1 MNYAALTVPT
11 LASTSA
17 IVTPLITSNQTVP
30 RNDESAAN
38 AAPSTRGDS
47 DALRQMLMNA
57 NEIAV
62 SADANVA
69 GVDLSSN
76 PIELAQWTAL
86 FAAVNERIAGTVAL
100 MSSQSYWRND
110 LPGANSA
117 RTVMFECAEA
127 LTQLRA
133 MFPLCQ
139 PELTPVQQEL
149 VDTRA
154 ALAFAQAALAKS
166 QMQERISRHVALH
179 DALTLL
185 PNRTFLMWHLKH
197 ALAEA
202 LIHQGPVAVL
212 YLDLDG
218 LKPVNDQHGHHVGDA
233 MLQTTA
239 RRLRDTVPQGVVVGR
254 LGGDEFVCL
263 LTGMKSRNKLAKLAE
278 SLMQAVSAELLI
290 GERRVAVRPSIGIAI
305 SEGDSATPETLL
317 KHADAAMY
325 RAKRSQAGYVFW
337 DFH

>member
-1 MNYAALTVPT
+1 MNYTALTVPT
-11 LASTSA
+11 FAAASAKVSTL
-17 IVTPLITSNQTVP
+17 TPSDRSVA
-30 RNDESAAN
+30 RNDESDTD
-38 AAPSTRGDS
+38 AAPSTGADFG
-47 DALRQMLMNA
+47 ALRQMLINA

-62 SADANVA
+62 SADAKLTA
-69 GVDLSSN
+69 VDMSSN

-86 FAAVNERIAGTVAL
+86 FAAVNERIAYTVAL
-100 MSSQSYWRND
+100 MSSEAHWRND
-110 LPGANSA
+110 LPGVNSA
-117 RTVMFECAEA
+117 RVVMFECAEA

-133 MFPLCQ
+133 MFPICQ

-166 QMQERISRHVALH
+166 QMHERIARDVALH
-179 DALTLL
+179 DALTSL
-185 PNRTFLMWHLKH
+185 PNRRFLMWHLKH

-212 YLDLDG
+212 CLDLDG

-239 RRLRDTVPQGVVVGR
+239 RRLRDTVPQGVVVSR

-263 LTGMKSRNKLAKLAE
+263 LTGMNSRNELAKLAE

-290 GERRVAVRPSIGIAI
+290 GEHRVAVRPSIGIAI
-305 SEGDSATPETLL
+305 SEGHGATPETLL

-325 RAKRSQAGYVFW
+325 RAKRSQAGYFFW
-337 DFH
+337 DCH

>member
-1 MNYAALTVPT
+1 MNSAALTVPT
-11 LASTSA
+11 FAAASASVA
-17 IVTPLITSNQTVP
+17 PLITSDKTVA
-30 RNDESAAN
+30 RNDVLATDAT
-38 AAPSTRGDS
+38 PSTRGDG

-57 NEIAV
+57 NEIAL
-62 SADANVA
+62 SADANVR
-69 GVDLSSN
+69 GVNLSSN

-100 MSSQSYWRND
+100 MSRQSYWRND

-127 LTQLRA
+127 LAQLRA
-133 MFPLCQ
+133 MFPLYQ

-154 ALAFAQAALAKS
+154 ALAIAQAALAKS
-166 QMQERISRHVALH
+166 QMHERVARGVALH
-179 DALTLL
+179 DALTSL

-233 MLQTTA
+233 MLQSTA
-239 RRLRDTVPQGVVVGR
+239 RRLRATVPQGAVVGR

-263 LTGMKSRNKLAKLAE
+263 LTGMSNRNELAKLAQ

-305 SEGDSATPETLL
+305 SEGDGATPEILL

-325 RAKRSQAGYVFW
+325 RAKRSHAGYFFW
-337 DFH
+337 GNH

>member
-1 MNYAALTVPT
+1 MFLALALNVP
-11 LASTSA
+11 
-17 IVTPLITSNQTVP
+17 
-30 RNDESAAN
+30 
-38 AAPSTRGDS
+38 
-47 DALRQMLMNA
+47 
-57 NEIAV
+57 
-62 SADANVA
+62 
-69 GVDLSSN
+69 SN
-76 PIELAQWTAL
+76 PIDLSRWTVL

-100 MSSQSYWRND
+100 MANDASRRND
-110 LPGANSA
+110 VPGANSA
-117 RTVMFECAEA
+117 RTVMLECADA
-127 LTQLRA
+127 LAQLHV
-133 MFPLCQ
+133 MFPLCK

-149 VDTRA
+149 VDT
-154 ALAFAQAALAKS
+154 QAALASARAALLTS
-166 QMQERISRHVALH
+166 QMHERVARDVALH
-179 DALTLL
+179 DALTSL

-233 MLQTTA
+233 MLQSTA
-239 RRLRDTVPQGVVVGR
+239 RRLRDTVPQGAVVGR

-263 LTGMKSRNKLAKLAE
+263 LTGMNSRNELAKLAE

-305 SEGDSATPETLL
+305 SEGDGATPETLL

-325 RAKRSQAGYVFW
+325 RAKRSHAGYVFC
-337 DFH
+337 DRD